1 MLRICMKKFSILF
14 LSFIF
19 ISDIF
24 ANDYYDTGRVFAGI
38 ELGGAGIADFSTGVI
53 GGYAYYFPQSYQN
66 LDSFRQGIRGIV
78 GINWGLYRH
87 SKLNP
92 QGISWVETSSNALYT
107 RIGVDW
113 IIDFNPQDT
122 FVWGAFAGLNIG
134 YFKVFTSDFIPP
146 THRGFNLE
154 GHIGGSLTY
163 NNMHRIELLLG
174 WGYSRSALR
183 YVYMF

>member
-78 GINWGLYRH
+78 GINWGLYRY

-92 QGISWVETSSNALYT
+92 QGISWVETSSKALYT

-122 FVWGAFAGLNIG
+122 FV
-134 YFKVFTSDFIPP
+134 
-146 THRGFNLE
+146 
-154 GHIGGSLTY
+154 
-163 NNMHRIELLLG
+163 
-174 WGYSRSALR
+174 
-183 YVYMF
+183 